1 MLTLR
6 SSQAL
11 TSDLFIFVWIKLR
24 TRGARRGKLKTRSP
38 HSRAGWRLN
47 RYAVFVLSDVK
58 QISLGRQVRLMS
70 IHTDL
75 TGVEIKN
82 KKKAVTFFIGR
93 FHLFFFLCSS
103 LSVSTEKS
111 DGPCSQ
117 GEESW
122 CTLLW
127 NTQCEKQEQE
137 QKGPSTRHRRQKG
150 QTIKALDWSHKTQR
164 HM

>member
-1 MLTLR
+1 M
-6 SSQAL
+6 
-11 TSDLFIFVWIKLR
+11 
-24 TRGARRGKLKTRSP
+24 
-38 HSRAGWRLN
+38 
-47 RYAVFVLSDVK
+47 FVLSDIK

-70 IHTDL
+70 IRTDL
-75 TGVEIKN
+75 TGMELKK
-82 KKKAVTFFIGR
+82 KKKAVVFFCQKISS
-93 FHLFFFLCSS
+93 FFFLCSS

-117 GEESW
+117 GEESR
-122 CTLLW
+122 CTLLR

-150 QTIKALDWSHKTQR
+150 QTIKALDWSHKTKR